1 MTKNP
6 SRRDFSA
13 AALAT
18 IAASTLP
25 APYVWAAEKKY
36 DAGASD
42 TEIKIGQTVPH
53 SGPGS
58 LYGVL
63 GRIGEAYFQMLNEKG
78 GINGR
83 KVKFL
88 TMDDAYSAPKCV
100 EATRRLVEQEEVL
113 ALYGSL
119 GTAPQTAVHKY
130 LNSKGVPQLLL
141 NTGASKWNNPKEFK
155 WTMAGLP
162 LYPTEARILARHVVS
177 VKPNAKVGILYQNDD
192 FGRDFLGPFKK
203 VLEDAGGTAKVIM
216 EQTYDLTDP
225 TVDSQLI
232 NLSKSGADV
241 FYNISTGKASSQSIR
256 KVAELG
262 WKPLQLLSAGSTGRS
277 ILNAAGL
284 ENAAGIVAIRYNK
297 EVGLPKWEKDPD
309 VMAYRSTSPGR
320 CRRGRCWGSR
330 PTRWVRTGC
339 GPTKLPVVLWVLAAT
354 AIAQV
359 AGWLAEGVRRGPHGI
374 LLFRA
379 LVALLALAA
388 GLLVV
393 SGHLAGILDHSP
405 TRGILSSVLAVQ
417 DGRWGFWLLGLLV
430 LTTLGVAAAVLGA
443 LPARWALRR
452 PMREEQR
459 LESGRYPAR
468 PTAASDFMMMLRI
481 DRAGVWRSVPLRR
494 GIMVLALMPGAVAVA
509 GNLEWQMLTVLPGLV
524 ASGAALLFGVN
535 TWCLDGR
542 GALWRESLPVA
553 PGVADHSRRGPVRGA
568 AVLRAGDARPG
579 RPACRAAH
587 RTRGHGTRLLHAR
600 GLRAGGGSEHAL
612 EHRAPLLRGPAQC
625 PGHACSTG
633 GDGRLQRP
641 SRAGHHGDRA
651 GLLGPRRAR
660 LESVR
665 GDGGTGLAGVV
676 RLAARAERAPLGRP
690 GDALGG
696 CRACIRWLRCT

>member
-13 AALAT
+13 GALAT

-63 GRIGEAYFQMLNEKG
+63 GRVGEAYFQMLNEGG

-83 KVKFL
+83 KVNFL
-88 TMDDAYSAPKCV
+88 TLDDAYSAPKCV

-162 LYPTEARILARHVVS
+162 LYPTEARILARHVLA

-203 VLEDAGGTAKVIM
+203 VLADAGGTASVIM

-262 WKPLQLLSAGSTGRS
+262 WKPLQLLSAGSTGKS
-277 ILNAAGL
+277 ILSAAGF
-284 ENAAGIVAIRYNK
+284 ENAKDIVSISYAKDAGPGR
-297 EVGLPKWEKDPD
+297 WEKDAGPMAFEELRKKYLPNVAPD
-309 VMAYRSTSPGR
+309 NTIAYAGYGQAVTMGEILRRCGDELTRANVLKQASNLNGFHSPFFLDGVTYSYTPDDYTPMKTLFIQVFNGKDWEVSDR
-320 CRRGRCWGSR
+320 
-330 PTRWVRTGC
+330 
-339 GPTKLPVVLWVLAAT
+339 PVV
-354 AIAQV
+354 
-359 AGWLAEGVRRGPHGI
+359 E
-374 LLFRA
+374 
-379 LVALLALAA
+379 
-388 GLLVV
+388 
-393 SGHLAGILDHSP
+393 
-405 TRGILSSVLAVQ
+405 
-417 DGRWGFWLLGLLV
+417 
-430 LTTLGVAAAVLGA
+430 
-443 LPARWALRR
+443 
-452 PMREEQR
+452 
-459 LESGRYPAR
+459 
-468 PTAASDFMMMLRI
+468 
-481 DRAGVWRSVPLRR
+481 
-494 GIMVLALMPGAVAVA
+494 
-509 GNLEWQMLTVLPGLV
+509 
-524 ASGAALLFGVN
+524 
-535 TWCLDGR
+535 
-542 GALWRESLPVA
+542 
-553 PGVADHSRRGPVRGA
+553 
-568 AVLRAGDARPG
+568 
-579 RPACRAAH
+579 
-587 RTRGHGTRLLHAR
+587 
-600 GLRAGGGSEHAL
+600 
-612 EHRAPLLRGPAQC
+612 
-625 PGHACSTG
+625 
-633 GDGRLQRP
+633 
-641 SRAGHHGDRA
+641 
-651 GLLGPRRAR
+651 
-660 LESVR
+660 
-665 GDGGTGLAGVV
+665 
-676 RLAARAERAPLGRP
+676 
-690 GDALGG
+690 
-696 CRACIRWLRCT
+696 